1 MKRLFLIGMMV
12 LSAAAAFSQ
21 NAATVSNLKERQKA
35 LALASKLNKLQLD
48 YEKKKAE
55 HNALIEKVAALNAEA
70 NTTTTDFNTSDA
82 AGTVKDVESTVKK
95 LKAAKAANKKLAK
108 SQKTLN
114 KMEKGI
120 VKLQD
125 QIGDLDKKVRFV
137 DQ

>member
-1 MKRLFLIGMMV
+1 MSKFAADYRLNEDGRVHFLGTG
-12 LSAAAAFSQ
+12 SRFP
-21 NAATVSNLKERQKA
+21 LKFRTCLVGGRA
-35 LALASKLNKLQLD
+35 LGD

-82 AGTVKDVESTVKK
+82 AGTVKDVKSTVKK

-137 DQ
+137 EQ